1 MLVYKTKVDFVD
13 RINNL
18 MQPDFSLGF
27 VPTMGALHQ
36 GHLSLVKSALAN
48 NNFVVVSVFVNP
60 TQFNSSSDLNK
71 YPRSLAK
78 DIKALETVSKDS
90 ILIYAP
96 EVEDLYGSKI
106 KSESFNF
113 MGIESLM
120 EGNSRPGHFNG
131 VGTIVKRLLQIVN
144 PNKAYFGE
152 KDFQQLLIIKKMVE
166 QEGLEVKIVGCPIER
181 EPNGLAMSSRNGRLS
196 PKEFHES
203 AMIYEILQTVKQ
215 KFSSEDIA
223 STCDWVLRR
232 FNNNP
237 LFELDYFQISD
248 IESLMPIKEKIPN
261 KKYRAF
267 IAAYIG
273 DVRLID
279 NIDLN

>member
-1 MLVYKTKVDFVD
+1 MLVYKTKVDLVN

-36 GHLSLVKSALAN
+36 GHLSLVKSALSN
-48 NNFVVVSVFVNP
+48 NNFVVVSIFVNP
-60 TQFNSSSDLNK
+60 TQFNSTSDLSK
-71 YPRSLAK
+71 YPRSLAQ
-78 DIKALETVSKDS
+78 DIKILETVSKDK

-96 EVEDLYGSKI
+96 EIEDLYGSKV

-113 MGIESLM
+113 RELESTM
-120 EGNSRPGHFNG
+120 EGNSRPGHFDG

-144 PNKAYFGE
+144 PNTAYFGE

-166 QEGLEVKIVGCPIER
+166 AEGLHVKIIGCPTER
-181 EPNGLAMSSRNGRLS
+181 EPNGLAMSSRNSRLS
-196 PKEFHES
+196 PEEYHES
-203 AMIYEILQTVKQ
+203 AMIYEILKTVKQ
-215 KFSSEDIA
+215 KLNSDGIPSIY
-223 STCDWVLRR
+223 DWVLKR

-248 IESLMPIKEKIPN
+248 IESLVPVKEKLPN

-273 DVRLID
+273 GVRLID

>member
-1 MLVYKTKVDFVD
+1 MLVYKTKVDLVN

-36 GHLSLVKSALAN
+36 GHLSLVKSALSN
-48 NNFVVVSVFVNP
+48 NNFVVVSIFVNP
-60 TQFNSSSDLNK
+60 TQFNSTSDLSK
-71 YPRSLAK
+71 YPRSLAQ
-78 DIKALETVSKDS
+78 DIKILETVSKDK

-96 EVEDLYGSKI
+96 EIEDLYGSKV

-113 MGIESLM
+113 RELESTM
-120 EGNSRPGHFNG
+120 EGNSRPGHFDG

-144 PNKAYFGE
+144 PNTAYFGE

-166 QEGLEVKIVGCPIER
+166 AEGLQVKIIGCPTER
-181 EPNGLAMSSRNGRLS
+181 EPNGLAMSSRNSRLS
-196 PKEFHES
+196 PEEYHES
-203 AMIYEILQTVKQ
+203 AMIYEILKTVKQ
-215 KFSSEDIA
+215 KLNSDGIPSIY
-223 STCDWVLRR
+223 DWVLKQ

-237 LFELDYFQISD
+237 LFELDYFQISE
-248 IESLMPIKEKIPN
+248 IESLVPVKEKIPN

-273 DVRLID
+273 GVRLID

>member
-1 MLVYKTKVDFVD
+1 MLVYKTKVDLVD

-203 AMIYEILQTVKQ
+203 AMIYEILQTVKH
-215 KFSSEDIA
+215 KFSSEGIP
-223 STCDWVLRR
+223 STCDWVLKR
-232 FNNNP
+232 FNINP
-237 LFELDYFQISD
+237 LFELDYFQILDS
-248 IESLMPIKEKIPN
+248 EFLGPVKKKIPN